1 MFFYVYL
8 ICTITSKGNLISYV
22 GYTNNIKKRLSFH
35 NQGKGAKFTRGRR
48 WKLLYKKRF
57 LTKKKAMQF
66 EYVLK
71 KDRIKRNKI
80 KSRY

>member
-8 ICTITSKGNLISYV
+8 ICTINSKGNLISYV
-22 GYTNNIKKRLSFH
+22 GYTNNVKKRLSIH
-35 NQGKGAKFTRGRR
+35 NRGKGAKFTRGRR

-80 KSRY
+80 KSRF